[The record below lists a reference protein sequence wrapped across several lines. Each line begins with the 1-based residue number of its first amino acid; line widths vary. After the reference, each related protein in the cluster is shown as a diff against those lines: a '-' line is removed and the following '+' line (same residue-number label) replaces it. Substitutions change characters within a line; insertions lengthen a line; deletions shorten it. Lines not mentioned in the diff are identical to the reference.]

1 MSNTIHFDKNVVKR
15 FFLLAL
21 PLFRSDIKYRA
32 YGLVALI
39 LGLSL
44 LSNYIGYM
52 ISYIARDFMNA
63 LQTKDHQLFQWKL
76 FEYLMA
82 FVIATP
88 VVVFYSYSEA
98 RLKLM
103 WRRWLSHRILRKYFQ
118 ERAYYRVNLDS
129 KIDNPDQRIEED
141 IARFC
146 DETVMF
152 FLVAFNSTV
161 QLLLYISLLYSIYWL
176 LLVVA
181 IGYAAIGSLVTS
193 LLGRP
198 LIGLNFAQFKKEADY
213 RYKLI
218 NVRDSAES
226 IAFHGHERHEFT
238 RTRQRLKVALANLL
252 KVINWNRNLQFFT
265 VPYNYVLTILPT
277 IIVAPLFFKGDVDI
291 GVVIQAGVAFSFVIN
306 ALSIVVNHFSTLS
319 VFAATINRLGS
330 FSEALHQSAQPEF
343 SKLGIEIRSG
353 DHLSFKNVSIWTPR
367 REQVLIR
374 DLTFTMSQNSLLIT
388 GPSGSGKSSI
398 LRAIAGLWTS
408 GNGTITTPDL
418 HQAFFLPQRPYMILG
433 TLRSQLLYG
442 IQRKAF
448 LDSELVAI
456 LEQVRLLEM
465 YHRVGG
471 LNAVLDWPNVLGTGE
486 QQRLAFARLLLAKP
500 KFVFLDESVTA
511 MDQSIARSLYKALP
525 NFVNRFVSTG
535 DADDLGQ
542 FHDHILELHGDGTWR
557 FI

>member
-1 MSNTIHFDKNVVKR
+1 MSTTVQFDRNVVKR
-15 FFLLAL
+15 FFRLAA
-21 PLFRSDIKYRA
+21 PLFRSEIKYRA
-32 YGLVALI
+32 LGLVALI
-39 LGLSL
+39 LALSL
-44 LSNYIGYM
+44 LSNSIGYM
-52 ISYIARDFMNA
+52 MSYIARDFMNA
-63 LQTKDHQLFQWKL
+63 LQTKDVQLFRWKL
-76 FEYLMA
+76 FEYLGA

-88 VVVFYSYSEA
+88 IVVFYSYSEA
-98 RLKLM
+98 RLKLL
-103 WRRWLSHRILRKYFQ
+103 WRRWLSHRILRGYFAN
-118 ERAYYRVNLDS
+118 RAYYRVNLQS

-152 FLVAFNSTV
+152 FLVAFNSTI
-161 QLLLYISLLYSIYWL
+161 QLLLYIHLLYSIYWL

-181 IGYAAIGSLVTS
+181 ISYAFMGSLVTS

-226 IAFHGHERHEFT
+226 IAFHGHENHEFT
-238 RTRQRLKVALANLL
+238 RTRQRLKAALTNLL

-277 IIVAPLFFKGDVDI
+277 IIVAPLFFRGEVDI
-291 GVVIQAGVAFSFVIN
+291 GVVIQAGVAFGFVIN

-330 FSEALHQSAQPEF
+330 FTEELYAPTSMLPGEVEIT
-343 SKLGIEIRSG
+343 IEPG
-353 DHLSFKNVSIWTPR
+353 QQLSFQSVSIWTPKK
-367 REQVLIR
+367 EQALIL
-374 DLTFTMSQNSLLIT
+374 DLSFEMSASSLLIA

-408 GNGTITTPDL
+408 GSGKIIRPDL
-418 HQAFFLPQRPYMILG
+418 SSAVFLPQRPYMILG

-442 IQRKAF
+442 IPRKAF
-448 LDSELVAI
+448 LDSELIKI

-465 YHRVGG
+465 FHRVGG
-471 LNAVLDWPNVLGTGE
+471 LDAVLDWPNILGTGE
-486 QQRLAFARLLLAKP
+486 QQRLAFARLLLARP
-500 KFVFLDESVTA
+500 NFVFLDESVTA
-511 MDQSIARSLYKALP
+511 MDQGIADSLYRSLP
-525 NFVNRFVSTG
+525 NFVERFVSTG
-535 DADDLGQ
+535 DAADLRQ
-542 FHDHILELHGDGTWR
+542 YHDHILELHGDGTWR
-557 FI
+557 FE